1 MTEKEQGFTLI
12 ELLIVIAI
20 LAIISGIAYPSY
32 QDHVIKTRRT
42 DAQAELI
49 KAQIKQ
55 SSHHIINPSYI
66 SSPASA
72 GLPTNNQHYRFTIE
86 HASANAYTMKA
97 IVKESSGT
105 QNNDKSDCKALY
117 IDQDNNK
124 TSDGNLNNITCWV
137 N

>member
-1 MTEKEQGFTLI
+1 MTKKEPGFTLI

-32 QDHVIKTRRT
+32 QDHIIKTRRT

-55 SSHHIINPSYI
+55 SSHRIINPSYI
-66 SSPASA
+66 SSPVSA
-72 GLPTNNQHYRFTIE
+72 GLPTDHQHYSFTIE
-86 HASANAYTMKA
+86 HASANAYIMKA
-97 IVKESSGT
+97 VAKESSST
-105 QNNDKSDCKALY
+105 QSNDKSECKVLY

-124 TSDGNLNNITCWV
+124 TSDGSLSNITCWV